1 MNGKTISRRGR
12 HALVRY
18 GREYYELTTW
28 TYPATNAKASRKT
41 RIGTFAS
48 DEAAIRAWESR
59 FNIPSRNPLYA
70 RHLRKR
76 I

>member
-1 MNGKTISRRGR
+1 MNETTVSRRGR

-18 GREYYELTTW
+18 GHEYYELTTW
-28 TYPATNAKASRKT
+28 TYPATNAKSSRKT

-59 FNIPSRNPLYA
+59 FNISSLHRL
-70 RHLRKR
+70 
-76 I
+76 